1 MDHNMVDGKY
11 KTLKYLIAENR
22 LGIKDLKRKKTARIY
37 QPILTNYFS
46 ILLLNFLFRFVF
58 AKIREISCYL

>member
-11 KTLKYLIAENR
+11 QTLKYLIAESR
-22 LGIKDLKRKKTARIY
+22 LGIKDLKKKKTACIY

-46 ILLLNFLFRFVF
+46 ILLLNFPFRFVF
-58 AKIREISCYL
+58 AKIRKISCYV